1 MRGPEYDVTS
11 KPLDHEVVRISGGGR
26 KHGKEAIGGGMFPRS
41 SHRTLPEYKARSGI
55 STSSICQCSTPAMV
69 AMESRLEEQRRLLD
83 EKLEERL
90 AEERRLADQRMQ
102 QYFAMFAAYCTQNGM
117 PAMQMPDIA
126 SPPMHQ
132 SGHGSNNDGS
142 SHAPG
147 PNANDHG
154 GSPNL

>member
-1 MRGPEYDVTS
+1 
-11 KPLDHEVVRISGGGR
+11 
-26 KHGKEAIGGGMFPRS
+26 
-41 SHRTLPEYKARSGI
+41 
-55 STSSICQCSTPAMV
+55 MV

-90 AEERRLADQRMQ
+90 AEERRPADEKRAEERRLADERMQ
-102 QYFAMFAAYCTQNGM
+102 QYFAMFAAYCTHNGM

-126 SPPMHQ
+126 SPPMYQ
-132 SGHGSNNDGS
+132 SGHGSNNDGC
-142 SHAPG
+142 SHASG